1 MPYGLMQNILWI
13 LAIINSPIGTMPI
26 NLHDLNGKGV
36 HSTARTM
43 QKTMLEC
50 QAIRWLQEGGGK
62 DAKKKRKHTIIAR
75 VK

>member
-13 LAIINSPIGTMPI
+13 PAIINSPIGTMPI

-50 QAIRWLQEGGGK
+50 QAIRWLWEGKK
-62 DAKKKRKHTIIAR
+62 DAKKKRKHIIIAR